1 MLEDT
6 YDTFFNTLANRKR
19 LRILDYLKEHDE
31 ANVTT
36 ISDALDFNQS
46 TVSQNLLRLES
57 CGFVE
62 REKDGKQRIYRIN
75 EDTIEPLM
83 ELIDEHVEKY
93 CSNLSCGGDCES

>member
-1 MLEDT
+1 MLVDR

-19 LRILDYLKEHDE
+19 LRLLDYLRQHDE
-31 ANVTT
+31 ANVTA
-36 ISDALDFNQS
+36 IAEALDLNQS

-75 EDTIEPLM
+75 EDTINPLL
-83 ELIDEHVEKY
+83 ELIDEHTKRY
-93 CSNLSCGGDCES
+93 CSKVSCGNCED